1 MIKYECVG
9 CFLWGVPQQKQFKTA
24 RARVP
29 MECLRSKIGVQ
40 ELTKPFIVVDV
51 DPLTCSAVVTA
62 ELLRIE
68 T

>member
-1 MIKYECVG
+1 MNMLVVLG
-9 CFLWGVPQQKQFKTA
+9 GVPQQKQFKTA

-29 MECLRSKIGVQ
+29 MGCLRSKIGVQ
-40 ELTKPFIVVDV
+40 ELTKAFVIFDI